1 MFSNIRLRKLNLI
14 EHVKIISKTLMAVLT
29 TDDIEKSATH
39 DTDITITLWNE
50 DGEMALKC
58 NSVKTWML
66 INHPVSQNI
75 YP

>member
-1 MFSNIRLRKLNLI
+1 
-14 EHVKIISKTLMAVLT
+14 MAVLT
-29 TDDIEKSATH
+29 TDDIETSATH

-66 INHPVSQNI
+66 INHPVSQTI